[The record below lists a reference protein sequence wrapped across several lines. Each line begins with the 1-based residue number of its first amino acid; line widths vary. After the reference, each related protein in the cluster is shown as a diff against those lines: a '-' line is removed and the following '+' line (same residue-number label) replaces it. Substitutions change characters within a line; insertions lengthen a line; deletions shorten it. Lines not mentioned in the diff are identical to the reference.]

1 MKGVKIKTERVLLF
15 VRSSGDRL
23 CSHLHAAFLAV
34 KAQILF
40 SKTFSHDNTAPER
53 QTGFYISR
61 NLQQQRLLTV
71 VPPQGQ
77 TSTLRPLSTILF
89 GLVHSLVLQ
98 WEKQGNQ
105 KEVRPCKK
113 KEIKYLTFTSAQL
126 SVRVCVLFH
135 TGTEYVSSIW
145 NSAGSSL
152 LKLVLE
158 ERRLRNI
165 FSRSMFSPVTFEIW
179 KMGHILQR
187 GRGVMRRRRRRRKAW
202 LLIKILI
209 NSTL

>member
-1 MKGVKIKTERVLLF
+1 MLAFTRSVFGSESTDSLF
-15 VRSSGDRL
+15 KDIFTW
-23 CSHLHAAFLAV
+23 H
-34 KAQILF
+34 
-40 SKTFSHDNTAPER
+40 TAPER

-89 GLVHSLVLQ
+89 GLVHSHVLQ

-126 SVRVCVLFH
+126 SVRVCVFYFIPVLSMCRLS
-135 TGTEYVSSIW
+135 GTQQARRCWSWSSRRGGW
-145 NSAGSSL
+145 GTSSAGPCSPPSH
-152 LKLVLE
+152 
-158 ERRLRNI
+158 LR
-165 FSRSMFSPVTFEIW
+165 FEKW
-179 KMGHILQR
+179 DTSCG
-187 GRGVMRRRRRRRKAW
+187 GRGVMRRRRRRKAW

>member
-1 MKGVKIKTERVLLF
+1 MKGVKIKTECAAVYILCCCQKQQWPTVLTFTRSLF
-15 VRSSGDRL
+15 DNESTDS
-23 CSHLHAAFLAV
+23 
-34 KAQILF
+34 LF
-40 SKTFSHDNTAPER
+40 KDIFTWHTAPER
-53 QTGFYISR
+53 QTGFYICR

-89 GLVHSLVLQ
+89 GLVHSHVLQ
-98 WEKQGNQ
+98 QEKQGHQ
-105 KEVRPCKK
+105 KEVRLCKK
-113 KEIKYLTFTSAQL
+113 KRNKIFNIYKCTAECA
-126 SVRVCVLFH
+126 CVLFH

-179 KMGHILQR
+179 KMGHIL
-187 GRGVMRRRRRRRKAW
+187 GGGGGGGGWGGGKAC
-202 LLIKILI
+202 I
-209 NSTL
+209 